1 MMTIITWVLANKKLL
16 GYITGAVGF
25 LVSLYQLHSY
35 VYDSGRESMRVEIQS
50 QYNEQLSLARKEYEQ
65 DIQSTIMRMQANHND
80 EIERVANEKEIITKV
95 ETVTEYVD
103 KEIIVQA
110 ECDALAS
117 DVISVLKQAAN
128 ISTNS
133 EQRN

>member
-1 MMTIITWVLANKKLL
+1 MISWILANKKLI

-35 VYDSGRESMRVEIQS
+35 VYDNGRESMRVEIQS
-50 QYNEQLSLARKEYEQ
+50 QYNAQLSLAREEYEK
-65 DIQSTIMRMQANHND
+65 DIQATIVRMQANHND
-80 EIERVANEKEIITKV
+80 EIKRVANEKEIITKV
-95 ETVTEYVD
+95 ETVTEYVN

-128 ISTNS
+128 ISADTNK
-133 EQRN
+133 RN

>member
-1 MMTIITWVLANKKLL
+1 MISWILANKKLL

-35 VYDSGRESMRVEIQS
+35 VYDSGRESMRIEIQS
-50 QYNEQLSLARKEYEQ
+50 QYNEQLELARKEYEK
-65 DIQSTIMRMQANHND
+65 DIQDSLNRMQANHND
-80 EIERVANEKEIITKV
+80 EIKRVTNEKEIITKV
-95 ETVTEYVD
+95 ETVTEYVN

-128 ISTNS
+128 ISADS
-133 EQRN
+133 DKSD

>member
-1 MMTIITWVLANKKLL
+1 MMISWILANKKLL
-16 GYITGAVGF
+16 GYVTGAVGF

-50 QYNEQLSLARKEYEQ
+50 QYNEQLESARKKYEK
-65 DIQSTIMRMQANHND
+65 DIQSTIVRMQANHND
-80 EIERVANEKEIITKV
+80 EIARVTNEKEIITKV